1 MRHEKN
7 DRHSVNDRNQWVL
20 GFDNKEKWA
29 LFKQQAAEIG
39 GRISELEETVRKIG
53 SEEDAQQ
60 AKMLHC
66 QNLSNLTWNDVDV
79 GSLLTR
85 IDDASIRLK
94 AEREARPDL
103 AALNDSIRQ
112 QEEVHSKAVDK
123 KNAEDGKGQSISIDI
138 NRLKGTL
145 AEIGRASCRE
155 RVCQYV

>member
-1 MRHEKN
+1 
-7 DRHSVNDRNQWVL
+7 
-20 GFDNKEKWA
+20 
-29 LFKQQAAEIG
+29 
-39 GRISELEETVRKIG
+39 
-53 SEEDAQQ
+53 
-60 AKMLHC
+60 MLHC

-123 KNAEDGKGQSISIDI
+123 KNAEDGKGQSRSEEHTSELQSLMRISYAVIC
-138 NRLKGTL
+138 LKKKKHTNKGK
-145 AEIGRASCRE
+145 
-155 RVCQYV
+155 VY

>member
-85 IDDASIRLK
+85 IDEASNRLK
-94 AEREARPDL
+94 AEREACPEL
-103 AALNDSIRQ
+103 AALHDSIR
-112 QEEVHSKAVDK
+112 
-123 KNAEDGKGQSISIDI
+123 
-138 NRLKGTL
+138 LKECLVVKECDRTF
-145 AEIGRASCRE
+145 IYRM
-155 RVCQYV
+155 QT